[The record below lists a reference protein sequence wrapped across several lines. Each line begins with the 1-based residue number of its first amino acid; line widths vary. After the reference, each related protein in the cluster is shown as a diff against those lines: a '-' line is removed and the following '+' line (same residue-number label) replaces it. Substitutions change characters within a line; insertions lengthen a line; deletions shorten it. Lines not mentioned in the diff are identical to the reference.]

1 MAYNV
6 FGDPIENSTLKGM
19 PEYKCKAI
27 EKKDRAKVALQM
39 KNVGDK
45 DLNAI
50 TFVENLK
57 QQHGD
62 GISTRCLIY
71 NATGETLT
79 YAISKD
85 WWGQIGPS
93 PYPALIANGQWG
105 AFLHVQKLGTFEGS
119 VATVVYK
126 GTNKDGQVH
135 GWLLAWSNN
144 RVAYKNTVDYFRF
157 GSYSLSNYRSML
169 PWSNNGI
176 AGKNM
181 SRTATHYLDNVDWI
195 PLIYDYVNKS
205 GINKS
210 ETWNG
215 CFSTVS
221 TGSGTSPIVE
231 AIFMLEDA

>member
-27 EKKDRAKVALQM
+27 EKKDRASGSRDEKRRGQGPQCRYICGEFM
-39 KNVGDK
+39 D
-45 DLNAI
+45 
-50 TFVENLK
+50 
-57 QQHGD
+57 
-62 GISTRCLIY
+62 RCRQF
-71 NATGETLT
+71 E
-79 YAISKD
+79 
-85 WWGQIGPS
+85 PS
-93 PYPALIANGQWG
+93 PYPTLIANGHWG
-105 AFLHVQKLGTFEGS
+105 AFLHVQKLETPEGS

-135 GWLLAWSNN
+135 GRLLARNNN
-144 RVAYKNTVDYFRF
+144 RVAYKNTVDYLRF

-181 SRTATHYLDNVDWI
+181 VFTESRTATHYLDNVDWI

-205 GINKS
+205 GIYKS
-210 ETWNG
+210 ETW
-215 CFSTVS
+215 V
-221 TGSGTSPIVE
+221 
-231 AIFMLEDA
+231 DASQLSQLAVALPQ

>member
-1 MAYNV
+1 
-6 FGDPIENSTLKGM
+6 
-19 PEYKCKAI
+19 
-27 EKKDRAKVALQM
+27 M
-39 KNVGDK
+39 KNAGDK
-45 DLNAI
+45 DLNAV

-79 YAISKD
+79 YAITRTGVDKLD
-85 WWGQIGPS
+85 P
-93 PYPALIANGQWG
+93 PPT
-105 AFLHVQKLGTFEGS
+105 LHSLQTGSGVPFCNVQKLGKPEGS

-135 GWLLAWSNN
+135 GRLLAWSNN

-157 GSYSLSNYRSML
+157 RSYSLSNYRSML

-176 AGKNM
+176 AVFTE

-195 PLIYDYVNKS
+195 PLIYNYVNKS
-205 GINKS
+205 GIYKS
-210 ETWNG
+210 ETWGG
-215 CFSTVS
+215 CFSTIS
-221 TGSGTSPIVE
+221 TGSGTSPVVE